1 MIDIKKLSEAQ
12 RTVAELIGAEAYS
25 LLVKEYGGENLYIPS
40 AKMINRAELAA
51 EIRKSYTGS
60 NAAELAQ
67 KYGFSQRTI
76 MRIIRKKEP
85 K

>member
-1 MIDIKKLSEAQ
+1 MIDIKKLSEEQ
-12 RTVAELIGAEAYS
+12 REVAKLIGIEAYS
-25 LLVKEYGGENLYIPS
+25 LLVKEYGGENIYIPS
-40 AKMINRAELAA
+40 AKMIHRAELDA

-76 MRIIRKKEP
+76 MRIIRKKAPE
-85 K
+85 